1 MGDIFRLGGAADPRM
16 KLRALKASVFLSALF
31 LVVYGGCSW
40 ITAQR
45 SGIGT
50 IYFAWERFI
59 PFVPFFILPY
69 MTIDLLFVAAPFLC
83 AGEAELR
90 VLSRRV
96 ALAIL
101 AAGACFLIFPLQ
113 LAVDRPEAA
122 GWLGAVF
129 RQLCAFDRPYNL
141 LPSLHITLCT
151 ILGVHYA
158 RHSSGAWR
166 AASNLWFGLIALSAL
181 LTYQHHFIDVAGGFI
196 LAAWCFYFIPETTV
210 RFPVTPNPR
219 LGGYYLAGAM
229 ALATAAM
236 LARPWGLWLLWP
248 ALALGLMA
256 SAYLGLGPGI
266 YRKREGVLTRSTRLL
281 LAPSLLGQRLSLWH
295 YQRQCRAWDEAAP
308 GVVIGRL
315 LDDREATNAVHEG
328 VTAVLDLTAE
338 FSEAAPFRAIAYRN
352 VPILDLTAPTPSQ
365 LAESVAFIDAHAVG
379 GRVYV
384 HCKIGYSRSA
394 AVVGAWLVASGVAA
408 NADDAMA
415 KLRAVRPS
423 IVIRPE
429 AEGALREYARSL
441 EGGRRS

>member
-1 MGDIFRLGGAADPRM
+1 MGNFFSLGGAADQRM
-16 KLRALKASVFLSALF
+16 KFRALTASVLLSALF

-45 SGIGT
+45 SGVGT

-69 MTIDLLFVAAPFLC
+69 MSIDLFFVAAPFLC
-83 AGEAELR
+83 DDEAELR

-101 AAGACFLIFPLQ
+101 VAGACFLIFPLQ
-113 LAVDRPEAA
+113 LAVDRPDAA

-129 RQLCAFDRPYNL
+129 RQFCALDRPYNL

-166 AASNLWFGLIALSAL
+166 AVSNLWFGLIALSAL
-181 LTYQHHFIDVAGGFI
+181 LTYQHHFIDVAAGFI
-196 LAAWCFYFIPETTV
+196 LAAWCFYLVPETTA
-210 RFPVTPNPR
+210 RLPVTPNPR
-219 LGGYYLAGAM
+219 PGGSYLAGAA
-229 ALATAAM
+229 ALATAAV

-248 ALALGLMA
+248 ALALGLVA
-256 SAYLGLGPGI
+256 SAYFGVGPGI
-266 YRKREGVLTRSTRLL
+266 YRKRDGMLPRSARLL

-295 YQRQCRAWDEAAP
+295 YQRQCRAWDDAAP

-315 LDDREATNAVHEG
+315 LDDREAADAIRDG

-352 VPILDLTAPTPSQ
+352 VPILDLTAPTPAQ
-365 LAESVAFIDAHAVG
+365 LEESVAFIEAQTPG
-379 GRVYV
+379 KVYV

-429 AEGALREYARSL
+429 AEGALREYAGSL
-441 EGGRRS
+441 ERGRWS